1 MVINNI
7 NKKKSDNNSKA
18 EIYKNRF
25 VVVIACPA
33 LSDIKSGVK
42 NAYSKL

>member
-18 EIYKNRF
+18 EIYNNRF
-25 VVVIACPA
+25 VVVITCPA

-42 NAYSKL
+42 NVYSKL

>member
-1 MVINNI
+1 MLIVINNI
-7 NKKKSDNNSKA
+7 NKKSDNSKA

-25 VVVIACPA
+25 VVVITCPA

-42 NAYSKL
+42 NKRD

>member
-1 MVINNI
+1 MLIVINNI
-7 NKKKSDNNSKA
+7 NKKSDNNSKA

-25 VVVIACPA
+25 VVVITCPA

-42 NAYSKL
+42 NKCD